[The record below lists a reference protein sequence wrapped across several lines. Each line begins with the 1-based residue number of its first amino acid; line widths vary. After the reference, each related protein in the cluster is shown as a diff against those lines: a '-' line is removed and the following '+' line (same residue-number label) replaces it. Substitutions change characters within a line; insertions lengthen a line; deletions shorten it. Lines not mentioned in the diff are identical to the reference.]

1 MRPPAT
7 VARRGAL
14 PDAARLDGRAALLL
28 RSRSM
33 KLTPREQDRLTLFSM
48 AEMAR
53 RRRARGIKLNHPE
66 AIALICDEV
75 LEEARAG
82 RPYAEVLALGQRLL
96 GRADV
101 MDGVPEMIPSIQVE
115 ALFPDGSKLL
125 TIHRPIQ

>member
-1 MRPPAT
+1 
-7 VARRGAL
+7 V
-14 PDAARLDGRAALLL
+14 
-28 RSRSM
+28 

-48 AEMAR
+48 AELAR

-82 RPYAEVLALGQRLL
+82 RPYAEVLAFGQRLL